1 MIAVNKY
8 FVSKIFL
15 LEIFDMNTFQEIKS
29 YFKFDWMINNLY
41 EWDLFA
47 AHTKMALKNICD
59 EVIINRIKLYRQIAN
74 QY

>member
-1 MIAVNKY
+1 
-8 FVSKIFL
+8 
-15 LEIFDMNTFQEIKS
+15 MNTFQEIKS